1 SKIQSQGFTRR
12 IAFIRLLAVYA
23 LFCAAVIPVI
33 TSVASVEIITMTTN
47 DSIKV
52 DPFLFF
58 VTALSLPLYSKIS
71 KLDKNKNPIRV
82 FVFRPSLVVLTSA
95 L

>member
-1 SKIQSQGFTRR
+1 
-12 IAFIRLLAVYA
+12 
-23 LFCAAVIPVI
+23 
-33 TSVASVEIITMTTN
+33 MTTN